1 MKNTTIIFVAI
12 FCGLIASCKKQST
25 IINQHTFI
33 AEKNVAN
40 TISFSGYNWKI
51 KHSPTQ
57 KIGPGPNYWAKQN
70 VWVDAQGHLHLRLIK
85 YQNKW
90 YCSEVQSVDSFGM
103 GTWQWK
109 IEGRVDLLDK
119 NVVFGLFNYSGND
132 GFDEM
137 DIEFARWG
145 NASNANLNYTV
156 WPALAGN
163 SNFSFTQNFSLSG
176 IYTTHRFTR
185 TNNVVVFKS
194 MYGFYNDDTNLFATA
209 TCTSPPKSI
218 SLKKMPAFIN
228 LWMFQGKVPANA
240 ESVEII
246 VHEFKY
252 IPSL

>member
-1 MKNTTIIFVAI
+1 MKNNIFIFIAI
-12 FCGLIASCKKQST
+12 FCGMIASCKKQTDVDSKYTFIEDKAVLST
-25 IINQHTFI
+25 IN
-33 AEKNVAN
+33 
-40 TISFSGYNWKI
+40 FSGYNWKI
-51 KHSPTQ
+51 KHSPTA

-70 VWVDAQGHLHLRLIK
+70 VWLDAQGFLHLRLIK

-90 YCSEVQSVDSFGM
+90 YCAEVQSVDSFGM
-103 GTWQWK
+103 GSWQWQ

-145 NASNANLNYTV
+145 NASNPNLNYTV
-156 WPALAGN
+156 WPAQTGN
-163 SNFSFTQNFSLSG
+163 SNCSFTQNFSLSG
-176 IYTTHRFTR
+176 TFSTHRFIR
-185 TNNVVVFKS
+185 SSNAVVLKS
-194 MYGFYNDDTNLFATA
+194 MHGFYNDDTNLFATA

-218 SLKKMPAFIN
+218 SQKKMPAFIN
-228 LWMFQGKVPANA
+228 LWMFQGRVPSNA

-252 IPSL
+252 TPSL